1 MKSQIENK
9 KSVKMEDL
17 GMIFLEFL
25 YYYGYVFNQTNYV
38 IFTNTPNQDNGLDNE
53 ISNYLNQ
60 NSHDIIIVDPLLRS
74 NNVAKSTFQYSHIKV
89 ILFVNLDGIYD
100 SFCRCEGRM

>member
-1 MKSQIENK
+1 
-9 KSVKMEDL
+9 
-17 GMIFLEFL
+17 MIFLEFL

-38 IFTNTPNQDNGLDNE
+38 IFTNIPNQDCTIDND

-60 NSHDIIIVDPLLRS
+60 NSHDIIIVDPLSKS

-89 ILFVNLDGIYD
+89 KF
-100 SFCRCEGRM
+100 